1 MNLIKDTTW
10 FIGIILAL
18 GVTWG
23 MTSQRISAM
32 EKDVDRME
40 EALITFT
47 KMEVR
52 LAVIEAEIK
61 NINKKLNNNQE
72 GNMNK
77 LKDMWSN
84 LSKKGKIFT
93 SALIIILL
101 VIIYSYIF

>member
-1 MNLIKDTTW
+1 MNMKDTVW
-10 FIGIILAL
+10 FIGVVLAL

-40 EALITFT
+40 EAIVMFT

-61 NINKKLNNNQE
+61 NINKKLDN
-72 GNMNK
+72 
-77 LKDMWSN
+77 
-84 LSKKGKIFT
+84 
-93 SALIIILL
+93 
-101 VIIYSYIF
+101 

>member
-1 MNLIKDTTW
+1 MSAKDTVW

-32 EKDVDRME
+32 ENDIDRME
-40 EALITFT
+40 EALVMFT

-61 NINKKLNNNQE
+61 NINKKLDN
-72 GNMNK
+72 
-77 LKDMWSN
+77 
-84 LSKKGKIFT
+84 
-93 SALIIILL
+93 
-101 VIIYSYIF
+101 